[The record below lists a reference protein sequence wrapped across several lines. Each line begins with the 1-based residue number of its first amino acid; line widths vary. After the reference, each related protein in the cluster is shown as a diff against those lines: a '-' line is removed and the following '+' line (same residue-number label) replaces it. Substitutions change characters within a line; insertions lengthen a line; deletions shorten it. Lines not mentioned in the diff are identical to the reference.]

1 MFFLLSLAGMVPRE
15 VGATKNS
22 FHASRYL
29 HASTENSLFLSK
41 NGEAKPSIYAQI
53 KVCLD
58 GAVSLENSI
67 AAWINF
73 WVRRENLLKCMP
85 KA

>member
-1 MFFLLSLAGMVPRE
+1 MVPRE

-29 HASTENSLFLSK
+29 RASTENSLFLSK

-53 KVCLD
+53 KVCSD
-58 GAVSLENSI
+58 GV
-67 AAWINF
+67 AWKF
-73 WVRRENLLKCMP
+73 YRCVDQLLGRTR
-85 KA
+85 